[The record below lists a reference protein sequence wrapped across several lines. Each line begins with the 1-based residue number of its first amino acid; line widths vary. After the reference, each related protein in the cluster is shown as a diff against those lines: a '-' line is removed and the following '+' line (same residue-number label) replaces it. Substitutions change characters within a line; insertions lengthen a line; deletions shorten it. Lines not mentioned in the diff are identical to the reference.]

1 MSGPGTGAAA
11 APLRV
16 DLNADLGE
24 SFGTWRMG
32 DDAAVLQGLT
42 SASIACGLHA
52 GDPVIMAETV
62 ALARQHGVAVG
73 AHPGYA
79 DLQGFG
85 RRPMSLA
92 PAEVRALLLYQ
103 MGAISAFCRAAGL
116 DLQHVKPHGAL
127 YNQAA
132 VDEGLAGAIAEAVAA
147 FDRSLVLVALANSRL
162 AAAGRAAGLAVAEE
176 AFADRGYLASGDLVP
191 RGRPGALL
199 RDPAEAARRVVRMLA
214 DGVVEA
220 VDGAPV
226 RLRPQTI
233 CIHGDTPGAAAFVRE
248 VRAALERAG
257 VVVVPMRQVVAS
269 YRVGPGPGGGVADSK
284 S

>member
-1 MSGPGTGAAA
+1 MSDPGASAAVA
-11 APLRV
+11 RLRV
-16 DLNADLGE
+16 DLNADVGE
-24 SFGTWRMG
+24 SFGAWRMG
-32 DDAAVLQGLT
+32 DDAALLPGLT

-52 GDPVIMAETV
+52 GDPGVMAETV
-62 ALARQHGVAVG
+62 ALARRHGVAVG

-85 RRPMSLA
+85 RRPMKLP

-103 MGAISAFCRAAGL
+103 IGALSAFCRAAGQ
-116 DLQHVKPHGAL
+116 DLQHVKAHGAL
-127 YNQAA
+127 YNQASVDPDLARA
-132 VDEGLAGAIAEAVAA
+132 VAEAVAA

-176 AFADRGYLASGDLVP
+176 AFADRGYLPSGDLVP
-191 RGRPGALL
+191 RGHPQALL

-226 RLRPQTI
+226 RIRPQTI
-233 CIHGDTPGAAAFVRE
+233 CVHGDTPGAADFVRE
-248 VRAALERAG
+248 VRSALKRAG
-257 VVVVPMRQVVAS
+257 VAVVPMRQLVAP
-269 YRVGPGPGGGVADSK
+269 R
-284 S
+284 